1 MVQATKEYEHLD
13 EFDDLANKIVEKY
26 PEIFYGVNLD
36 EIRCVSITNKDRGE
50 KQDKLWEVMPVKM
63 PVRLDCKYGWYIVV
77 YGSDW
82 HKLIDKHKK
91 LLVASALCAIP
102 TGDNAEGKT
111 KPLDY
116 KDYAVM
122 LRTFGVDY
130 LDADTVPDIL
140 EEDVQ
145 WKSL

>member
-1 MVQATKEYEHLD
+1 MVQAAKEYEHLD

-36 EIRCVSITNKDRGE
+36 EIRCVSITNKD
-50 KQDKLWEVMPVKM
+50 
-63 PVRLDCKYGWYIVV
+63 
-77 YGSDW
+77 SDW
-82 HKLIDKHKK
+82 HGLVDKHKK

-111 KPLDY
+111 NPLDY
-116 KDYAVM
+116 KDYKVM

-130 LDADTVPDIL
+130 LDTDNVPDIL
-140 EEDVQ
+140 GEDVQ
-145 WKSL
+145 WKSI